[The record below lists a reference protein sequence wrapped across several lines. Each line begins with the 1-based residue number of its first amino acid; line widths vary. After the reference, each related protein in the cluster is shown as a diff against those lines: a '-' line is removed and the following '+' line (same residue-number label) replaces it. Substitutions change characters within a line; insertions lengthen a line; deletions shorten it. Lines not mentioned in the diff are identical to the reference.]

1 MTGNHELATPPH
13 THPLLSD
20 RAYNNRLDEIA
31 TRRTNTVAALENA
44 ITTLQGQGSITEDTM
59 IHEGYAVHGFLRRP
73 EDPTKIVHIELNPNS
88 PRIGTAKVRITE
100 KDSERLQ
107 RIRDTGIVST
117 GAEEAAI
124 TRYILPNDA
133 DRGRTDRE
141 YLVLVTGDAITGLL
155 EQVFEQLDITADQQQ
170 INKARGFARIRR
182 TTTIMV
188 GNLIE
193 LSREHKPLNKT
204 VK

>member
-20 RAYNNRLDEIA
+20 GAYKDRLNEIA
-31 TRRTNTVAALENA
+31 TCRTDTIAALEDA
-44 ITTLQGQGSITEDTM
+44 ITTLRRQGSITDSM

-73 EDPTKIVHIELNPNS
+73 EDRTKIIHIELNPNS

-100 KDSERLQ
+100 KDIAELQ
-107 RIRDTGIVST
+107 RIRDTGLVST
-117 GAEEAAI
+117 GAEGAAI

-141 YLVLVTGDAITGLL
+141 YLVLVTGDAIASLL
-155 EQVFEQLDITADQQQ
+155 EQAFEQLDIAYDEQQM
-170 INKARGFARIRR
+170 NKARGFARIKR
-182 TTTIMV
+182 TAAIMV

-193 LSREHKPLNKT
+193 LTREDKPLNKT
-204 VK
+204 AK